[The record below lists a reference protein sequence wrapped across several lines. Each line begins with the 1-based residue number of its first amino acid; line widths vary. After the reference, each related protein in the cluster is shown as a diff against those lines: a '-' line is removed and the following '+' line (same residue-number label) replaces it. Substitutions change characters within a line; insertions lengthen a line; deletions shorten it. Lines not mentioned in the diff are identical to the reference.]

1 MTFINRNQIILLLSF
16 IFLLGISYILSISF
30 GENLA
35 KENKVSKKNITDE
48 AKLDHVKK
56 ELDFLQ
62 KTLMNYVQQKEI
74 NTYLENLIN
83 INSKLWNIEDDI
95 RECERKKLFDQT
107 FIDLARSVYF
117 TNDERAKVKND
128 INKTFGSE
136 LVEVKSYEEY

>member
-1 MTFINRNQIILLLSF
+1 MLINTPISLGELVDKISILM
-16 IFLLGISYILSISF
+16 I
-30 GENLA
+30 
-35 KENKVSKKNITDE
+35 KKKNISDII
-48 AKLDHVKK
+48 KLQHVNK
-56 ELDFLQ
+56 ELEFLQ
-62 KTLMNYVQQKEI
+62 KTLKKYISEDEI
-74 NTYLENLIN
+74 NDFLLKLVN
-83 INSKLWNIEDDI
+83 INSKLWDIEDDI

>member
-1 MTFINRNQIILLLSF
+1 MLISTPISLGELVDKISILII
-16 IFLLGISYILSISF
+16 
-30 GENLA
+30 
-35 KENKVSKKNITDE
+35 KQKNITDE
-48 AKLDHVKK
+48 TKLDHVKK

-62 KTLMNYVQQKEI
+62 KTLMNYVQQEKI
-74 NTYLENLIN
+74 NNYLENLIN

-95 RECERKKLFDQT
+95 RECERKKLFDQS

>member
-1 MTFINRNQIILLLSF
+1 MLISTPIS
-16 IFLLGISYILSISF
+16 LGELVD
-30 GENLA
+30 
-35 KENKVSKKNITDE
+35 KVSILIIKQKNITDE
-48 AKLDHVKK
+48 NKLDHVKK

-62 KTLMNYVQQKEI
+62 KTLMNYVQQEEI
-74 NTYLENLIN
+74 NDYLENLIN

-95 RECERKKLFDQT
+95 RECERKKLFDQS

-117 TNDERAKVKND
+117 TNDERAKLKND

>member
-1 MTFINRNQIILLLSF
+1 MLINTPISLGELVDKISILII
-16 IFLLGISYILSISF
+16 
-30 GENLA
+30 
-35 KENKVSKKNITDE
+35 KQKNINDE
-48 AKLDHVKK
+48 TKLDHVKK

-62 KTLMNYVQQKEI
+62 KTLMNYVQQEEI
-74 NTYLENLIN
+74 NNYLENLIN

-95 RECERKKLFDQT
+95 RECERKKLFDQS

-128 INKTFGSE
+128 INNTFGSE

>member
-1 MTFINRNQIILLLSF
+1 MLINTPISLGELVDKISILII
-16 IFLLGISYILSISF
+16 
-30 GENLA
+30 
-35 KENKVSKKNITDE
+35 KQKNITDE
-48 AKLDHVKK
+48 IKLDHVKK

-62 KTLMNYVQQKEI
+62 KTLMNYVQKEEI
-74 NTYLENLIN
+74 NNFLENLIN

-117 TNDERAKVKND
+117 TNDERAKVKNE

>member
-1 MTFINRNQIILLLSF
+1 MLINTPISLGELVDKISILII
-16 IFLLGISYILSISF
+16 
-30 GENLA
+30 
-35 KENKVSKKNITDE
+35 KQKNITDE
-48 AKLDHVKK
+48 TKLDHVKK

-62 KTLMNYVQQKEI
+62 KTLMNYVQQEEI
-74 NTYLENLIN
+74 NNYLENLIN

-107 FIDLARSVYF
+107 FIDLARSVYY

>member
-1 MTFINRNQIILLLSF
+1 MLINTPISLGELVDKISILII
-16 IFLLGISYILSISF
+16 
-30 GENLA
+30 
-35 KENKVSKKNITDE
+35 KQKNITDE
-48 AKLDHVKK
+48 TKLDHVKK

-62 KTLMNYVQQKEI
+62 KTLINYVQQKEI

-95 RECERKKLFDQT
+95 RECERKKMFDQT

>member
-1 MTFINRNQIILLLSF
+1 MPPVDKISILII
-16 IFLLGISYILSISF
+16 
-30 GENLA
+30 
-35 KENKVSKKNITDE
+35 KQKNITDE
-48 AKLDHVKK
+48 TKLNHVKK

-62 KTLMNYVQQKEI
+62 KTLMNYVQQEEI
-74 NTYLENLIN
+74 NNYLENLIN
-83 INSKLWNIEDDI
+83 INSKLWNIEADI

>member
-1 MTFINRNQIILLLSF
+1 MLINTPISLGELVDKISILII
-16 IFLLGISYILSISF
+16 
-30 GENLA
+30 
-35 KENKVSKKNITDE
+35 KQKNITDKT
-48 AKLDHVKK
+48 KLDHVKK

-62 KTLMNYVQQKEI
+62 KTLMNYVQQEEI
-74 NTYLENLIN
+74 NNYLENLIN

-128 INKTFGSE
+128 INKAFGSE

>member
-1 MTFINRNQIILLLSF
+1 MLINTHISLGELVDKISILII
-16 IFLLGISYILSISF
+16 
-30 GENLA
+30 
-35 KENKVSKKNITDE
+35 KEKNITD
-48 AKLDHVKK
+48 ATKLDHVKK

-62 KTLMNYVQQKEI
+62 KTLMNYVQQEEI
-74 NTYLENLIN
+74 NNYLENLIN

-95 RECERKKLFDQT
+95 REYERKKLFDQT

>member
-1 MTFINRNQIILLLSF
+1 MIINTPISLGELVDKISILM
-16 IFLLGISYILSISF
+16 I
-30 GENLA
+30 
-35 KENKVSKKNITDE
+35 KKKNISDTI
-48 AKLDHVKK
+48 KLQHVNK
-56 ELDFLQ
+56 ELEFLQ
-62 KTLMNYVQQKEI
+62 KTLKKYISEEEI
-74 NTYLENLIN
+74 NEFLLKLVN
-83 INSKLWNIEDDI
+83 INSKLWDIEDDI

>member
-1 MTFINRNQIILLLSF
+1 MLINTPISLGELVDKISILII
-16 IFLLGISYILSISF
+16 
-30 GENLA
+30 
-35 KENKVSKKNITDE
+35 KQKNITDE
-48 AKLDHVKK
+48 TKLDHVKK

-62 KTLMNYVQQKEI
+62 KTLMNYVQQEDI
-74 NTYLENLIN
+74 NNYLENLIN

-95 RECERKKLFDQT
+95 RECERKKLFDQS

-117 TNDERAKVKND
+117 TNDERAKLKND

>member
-1 MTFINRNQIILLLSF
+1 MLINTPISLGELVDKISILII
-16 IFLLGISYILSISF
+16 
-30 GENLA
+30 
-35 KENKVSKKNITDE
+35 KHKNITDE
-48 AKLDHVKK
+48 TKLNHVKK

-62 KTLMNYVQQKEI
+62 KTLMNYVQQEEI

-117 TNDERAKVKND
+117 TNDDRANIKDN
-128 INKTFGSE
+128 INKRFGSE

>member
-1 MTFINRNQIILLLSF
+1 MLINTPISLGELVDKISILII
-16 IFLLGISYILSISF
+16 
-30 GENLA
+30 
-35 KENKVSKKNITDE
+35 KQKNIIDKT
-48 AKLDHVKK
+48 KLDHVKK

-62 KTLMNYVQQKEI
+62 KTLMNYVQQEEI

-95 RECERKKLFDQT
+95 RECERKKLFDQS

>member
-1 MTFINRNQIILLLSF
+1 MLINTPISLGELVDKISILII
-16 IFLLGISYILSISF
+16 
-30 GENLA
+30 
-35 KENKVSKKNITDE
+35 KKKNISDSI
-48 AKLDHVKK
+48 KLTHVTK

-62 KTLMNYVQQKEI
+62 KTLKEYISEDKINKFIQQ
-74 NTYLENLIN
+74 LIN
-83 INSKLWNIEDDI
+83 INSKLWKIEDDI
-95 RECERKKLFDQT
+95 RECERKKIFDQT